1 MWQTC
6 TAFQCFLHNI
16 PTWIISVSISTFL
29 KIVNQK
35 SGIPW
40 AFSSKTQSTQ
50 QSRINYTFSHHTTV
64 LSLLLP
70 KALFSFGQS
79 IHNGSHMTQKEYY
92 LRITRGQGIY
102 CHQSKLKQYMKYY
115 QNPTFN
121 SAISNLDRGLQLN
134 YRTLII
140 LKNTMKLQDLQK
152 HNQVLPHV
160 TAETDWLLQ

>member
-1 MWQTC
+1 
-6 TAFQCFLHNI
+6 
-16 PTWIISVSISTFL
+16 
-29 KIVNQK
+29 
-35 SGIPW
+35 
-40 AFSSKTQSTQ
+40 
-50 QSRINYTFSHHTTV
+50 
-64 LSLLLP
+64 
-70 KALFSFGQS
+70 
-79 IHNGSHMTQKEYY
+79 
-92 LRITRGQGIY
+92 
-102 CHQSKLKQYMKYY
+102 MKYY